1 MATGKVEVNNLNL
14 GQGGIPEI
22 ERHLLYI
29 GRTDKAELQGKVT
42 RVNNMTNLDEVVT
55 DDALGA
61 NVKSAQLNGKQNWTG
76 AIFGLADGDSWED
89 AVDTANL
96 TDSFEGICVVDVVT
110 NKAEFIAMQDKAMQ
124 DKATELTSKLGRWVF
139 FLAACAGI
147 DADTQTW
154 SEYETAM
161 LALVKDVAANM
172 VTPVP
177 MLNGNNVGVLGG
189 RLCDRAVTVAD
200 SPMRVATGS
209 LLGLGEMP
217 VDSAGKPLEM
227 STISALADARYSLPQ
242 WYADMEGVY
251 WTDATTLEAKGGDY
265 QYLEYVRPVHKLN
278 RRVRIKAIRRI
289 ADRILNST
297 PPSIELNRTYF
308 SKDMR
313 DMSKTT
319 EIGGIPFPGEIMPP
333 RDEDVSIQWMSKTKV
348 NIGLMV
354 RPHNCPKHIVVNI
367 GLDLSNPADSEA

>member
-22 ERHLLYI
+22 ERHLIYI

-42 RVNNMTNLDEVVT
+42 RVNNMTNLDDVVA

-61 NVKSAQLNGKQNWTG
+61 NVKAAQLNGKQNWTG
-76 AIFGLADGDSWED
+76 AIFGLAADATWQE
-89 AVDTANL
+89 AVDIANR
-96 TDSFEGICVVDVVT
+96 TDSFEGICIVDVVAD
-110 NKAEFIAMQDKAMQ
+110 KADFTAMQ

-139 FLAACAGI
+139 FLAACPGI
-147 DADTQTW
+147 TAEGEGAQTW
-154 SEYETAM
+154 SDYETAM
-161 LALVKDVAANM
+161 LTLVKDVAANL

-177 MLNGNNVGVLGG
+177 QLNGNNVGVLGG

-227 STISALADARYSLPQ
+227 STIAALAEARYSLPQ
-242 WYADMEGVY
+242 WYADMEGIY
-251 WTDATTLEAKGGDY
+251 WTDGSTLEAKGGDY
-265 QYLEYVRPVHKLN
+265 QFLEYVRPVHKLN

-319 EIGGIPFPGEIMPP
+319 EIGGIQFPGEIMPP
-333 RDEDVSIQWMSKTKV
+333 RDEDVSIQWMTKTKV

-367 GLDLSNPADSEA
+367 GLDLSNPADAEA

>member
-22 ERHLLYI
+22 ERHLIYI

-42 RVNNMTNLDEVVT
+42 RVNDMTNLDDVVA

-61 NVKSAQLNGKQNWTG
+61 NVKAAQLNGKQNWTG
-76 AIFGLADGDSWED
+76 AIFGLAADATWQE
-89 AVDTANL
+89 AVDIANR
-96 TDSFEGICVVDVVT
+96 TDSFEGVCIVDVVT
-110 NKAEFIAMQDKAMQ
+110 EKADFTAMQ

-139 FLAACAGI
+139 FLAACPGI
-147 DADTQTW
+147 TAEGEGAQTW
-154 SEYETAM
+154 SDYETAM

-177 MLNGNNVGVLGG
+177 QLNGNNVGVLGG

-227 STISALADARYSLPQ
+227 STIAALAEARYSLPQ
-242 WYADMEGVY
+242 WYADMEGIY
-251 WTDATTLEAKGGDY
+251 WTDGSTLEAKGGDY
-265 QYLEYVRPVHKLN
+265 QFLEYVRPVHKLN

-319 EIGGIPFPGEIMPP
+319 EIGGIQFPGEIMPP
-333 RDEDVSIQWMSKTKV
+333 RDENVSIQWMTKTKV

-354 RPHNCPKHIVVNI
+354 RPYNCPKHIVVNI
-367 GLDLSNPADSEA
+367 GLDLSNPADAEA

>member
-29 GRTDKAELQGKVT
+29 GRTDKAELQGKVI
-42 RVNNMTNLDEVVT
+42 RVNNMTNLDEVVA

-61 NVKSAQLNGKQNWTG
+61 NVKAAQLNGKQNWTG

-96 TDSFEGICVVDVVT
+96 TDSFEGICIVDVVAD
-110 NKAEFIAMQDKAMQ
+110 KAEFTTMQ

-154 SEYETAM
+154 SDYETAM

>member
-22 ERHLLYI
+22 ERHLLFI
-29 GRTDKAELQGKVT
+29 GKTDKAELLGKVT
-42 RVNNMTNLDEVVT
+42 RVNNMTNLDEVVA

-61 NVKSAQLNGKQNWTG
+61 NVKAAQLNGKQNWTG
-76 AIFGLADGDSWED
+76 AIFGLGDDDTWQA
-89 AVDTANL
+89 AVDLANKN
-96 TDSFEGICVVDVVT
+96 DSFEGICIVDVVKD
-110 NKAEFIAMQDKAMQ
+110 KAEFTAMQ

-147 DADTQTW
+147 DATEENGQAWAD
-154 SEYETAM
+154 YETGL
-161 LALVKDVAANM
+161 LALVKDVSANM

-177 MLNGNNVGVLGG
+177 QLNGNNVGVLAG

-200 SPMRVATGS
+200 SPMRVSTGS

-217 VDSAGKPLEM
+217 VDKDGKALEM
-227 STISALADARYSLPQ
+227 SAISVLADARYSLPQ

-265 QYLEYVRPVHKLN
+265 QFLEYVRPVHKLN

-319 EIGGIPFPGEIMPP
+319 EIGGIQFPGEIVPP
-333 RDEDVSIQWMSKTKV
+333 SDEDVTITWQSKTKV
-348 NIGLMV
+348 VIGLMV
-354 RPHNCPKHIVVNI
+354 TPHNCPKQIVVNI

>member
-22 ERHLLYI
+22 ERHLIYI

-42 RVNNMTNLDEVVT
+42 RVNNMTNLDDVVA

-61 NVKSAQLNGKQNWTG
+61 NVKAAQLNGKQNWTG
-76 AIFGLADGDSWED
+76 AIFGLAADATWQE
-89 AVDTANL
+89 AVDIANR
-96 TDSFEGICVVDVVT
+96 TDSFEGVCIVDVVT
-110 NKAEFIAMQDKAMQ
+110 DKADFTAMQ

-139 FLAACAGI
+139 FLAACPGI
-147 DADTQTW
+147 TAEGEGAQTW
-154 SEYETAM
+154 SDYETAM

-177 MLNGNNVGVLGG
+177 QLNGNNVGVLGG

-209 LLGLGEMP
+209 LLGLGKMP

-227 STISALADARYSLPQ
+227 STIAALAEARYSLPQ
-242 WYADMEGVY
+242 WYADMEGIY
-251 WTDATTLEAKGGDY
+251 WTDGSTLEAKGGDY
-265 QYLEYVRPVHKLN
+265 QFLEYVRPVHKLN

-319 EIGGIPFPGEIMPP
+319 EIGGIQFPGEIMPP
-333 RDEDVSIQWMSKTKV
+333 RDEDVSIQWMTKTKV

-367 GLDLSNPADSEA
+367 GLDLSNPADTEA

>member
-22 ERHLLYI
+22 ERHLLFI
-29 GRTDKAELQGKVT
+29 GKTDKAELLGKVT
-42 RVNNMTNLDEVVT
+42 RVNNMTNLDEVVA

-61 NVKSAQLNGKQNWTG
+61 NVKAAQLNGKKNWTG
-76 AIFGLADGDSWED
+76 AIFGLGADDTWQA
-89 AVDTANL
+89 AVDLANK
-96 TDSFEGICVVDVVT
+96 TDSFEGVCIVDVVKSKDDFT
-110 NKAEFIAMQDKAMQ
+110 TMQ
-124 DKATELTSKLGRWVF
+124 DKATELTNKLGRWVF

-147 DADTQTW
+147 DTTEDNGQTW
-154 SEYETAM
+154 ADYETGL
-161 LALVKDVAANM
+161 LALVKDVSANM

-177 MLNGNNVGVLGG
+177 QLNGNNVGVLAG

-200 SPMRVATGS
+200 SPMRVSTGS

-217 VDSAGKPLEM
+217 VDKDGKALEM
-227 STISALADARYSLPQ
+227 STISVLADARYSLPQ

-265 QYLEYVRPVHKLN
+265 QFLEYVRPVHKLN

-319 EIGGIPFPGEIMPP
+319 EIGGIQFPGEIMPP
-333 RDEDVSIQWMSKTKV
+333 SDEDVTITWQSKTKV
-348 NIGLMV
+348 VIGLMV
-354 RPHNCPKHIVVNI
+354 TPHNCPKAIVVNI
-367 GLDLSNPADSEA
+367 GLDLSNPTDAEA

>member
-42 RVNNMTNLDEVVT
+42 RVNNMTNLDEVVA

-61 NVKSAQLNGKQNWTG
+61 NVKAAQLNGKQNWTG
-76 AIFGLADGDSWED
+76 AIFGLADGESWED

-96 TDSFEGICVVDVVT
+96 TDSFEGICIVDVVAD
-110 NKAEFIAMQDKAMQ
+110 KAEFTTMQ

-147 DADTQTW
+147 DAGTQTW
-154 SEYETAM
+154 SDYETAM

-227 STISALADARYSLPQ
+227 SIISALADARYSLPQ

-333 RDEDVSIQWMSKTKV
+333 RDEDVSIQWMTKTKV

>member
-42 RVNNMTNLDEVVT
+42 RVNNMTNLDEVVA

-61 NVKSAQLNGKQNWTG
+61 NVKAAQLNGKQNWTG

-96 TDSFEGICVVDVVT
+96 TDSFEGICIVDVVAD
-110 NKAEFIAMQDKAMQ
+110 KAEFTTMQ

-154 SEYETAM
+154 SDYETAM
-161 LALVKDVAANM
+161 LTLVKDVAANM

-367 GLDLSNPADSEA
+367 GLDLSNPTDSEA

>member
-22 ERHLLYI
+22 ERHLIYI

-42 RVNNMTNLDEVVT
+42 RVNNMTNLDDVVA

-61 NVKSAQLNGKQNWTG
+61 NVKAAQLNGKQNWTG
-76 AIFGLADGDSWED
+76 AIFGLAADATWKE
-89 AVDTANL
+89 AVDIANR
-96 TDSFEGICVVDVVT
+96 TDSFEGICIVDVVT
-110 NKAEFIAMQDKAMQ
+110 DKADFTAMQ

-139 FLAACAGI
+139 FLAACPGI
-147 DADTQTW
+147 TAEGEGAQTW
-154 SEYETAM
+154 SDYETAM
-161 LALVKDVAANM
+161 LTLVKDVAANL

-177 MLNGNNVGVLGG
+177 QLNGNNVGVLGG
-189 RLCDRAVTVAD
+189 RLCDRSVTVAD

-227 STISALADARYSLPQ
+227 STIAALAEARYSLPQ
-242 WYADMEGVY
+242 WYADMEGIY
-251 WTDATTLEAKGGDY
+251 WTDGSTLEAKGGDY
-265 QYLEYVRPVHKLN
+265 QFLEYVRPVHKLN

-319 EIGGIPFPGEIMPP
+319 EIGGIQFPGEIMPP
-333 RDEDVSIQWMSKTKV
+333 RDEDVSIQWMTKTKV

-367 GLDLSNPADSEA
+367 GLDLSNPADTEA

>member
-22 ERHLLYI
+22 ERHLIYI
-29 GRTDKAELQGKVT
+29 GRTDKADLQGKVT
-42 RVNNMTNLDEVVT
+42 RVNNMTNLDDVVA

-61 NVKSAQLNGKQNWTG
+61 NVKAAQLNGKKNWTG
-76 AIFGLADGDSWED
+76 AIFGLAADATWQE
-89 AVDTANL
+89 AVDIANR
-96 TDSFEGICVVDVVT
+96 TDSFEGVCIVDVVT
-110 NKAEFIAMQDKAMQ
+110 DKADFTAMQ

-139 FLAACAGI
+139 FLAACPGI
-147 DADTQTW
+147 TAEGEGAQTW
-154 SEYETAM
+154 SDYETDM

-177 MLNGNNVGVLGG
+177 QLNGNNVGVLGG

-227 STISALADARYSLPQ
+227 STIAALAEARYSLPQ
-242 WYADMEGVY
+242 WYADMEGIY
-251 WTDATTLEAKGGDY
+251 WTDGSTLEAKGGDY
-265 QYLEYVRPVHKLN
+265 QFLEYVRPVHKLN

-319 EIGGIPFPGEIMPP
+319 EIGGIQFPGEIMPP
-333 RDEDVSIQWMSKTKV
+333 RDEDVSIQWMTKTKV

-367 GLDLSNPADSEA
+367 GLDLSNPADAEA

>member
-1 MATGKVEVNNLNL
+1 MATGKVGVNNLNL

-42 RVNNMTNLDEVVT
+42 RVNNMTNLDEVVA

-61 NVKSAQLNGKQNWTG
+61 NVKAAQLNGKQNWTG

-96 TDSFEGICVVDVVT
+96 TDSFEGICIVDVVAD
-110 NKAEFIAMQDKAMQ
+110 KAEFTAMQ

-154 SEYETAM
+154 SDYETAM

-189 RLCDRAVTVAD
+189 RLCDRAVTIAD

-217 VDSAGKPLEM
+217 VDCAGKPLEM

>member
-22 ERHLLYI
+22 ERHLIYI

-42 RVNNMTNLDEVVT
+42 RVNNMTNLDDVVA

-61 NVKSAQLNGKQNWTG
+61 NVKAAQLNGKKNWTG
-76 AIFGLADGDSWED
+76 AIYGLAADATWQE
-89 AVDTANL
+89 AVDIANR
-96 TDSFEGICVVDVVT
+96 TDSFEGVCIVDVVT
-110 NKAEFIAMQDKAMQ
+110 DKADFTAMQ

-139 FLAACAGI
+139 FLAACPGI
-147 DADTQTW
+147 TAEGEGAQTW
-154 SEYETAM
+154 SDYETAM
-161 LALVKDVAANM
+161 LTLVKDVAANL

-177 MLNGNNVGVLGG
+177 LVNGNNVGVLGG

-227 STISALADARYSLPQ
+227 STIAALAEARYSLPQ
-242 WYADMEGVY
+242 WYADMEGIY
-251 WTDATTLEAKGGDY
+251 WTDGSTLEAKGGDY
-265 QYLEYVRPVHKLN
+265 QFLEYVRPVHKLN

-319 EIGGIPFPGEIMPP
+319 EIGGIQFPGEIMPP
-333 RDEDVSIQWMSKTKV
+333 RDEDVSIQWMTKTKV

-367 GLDLSNPADSEA
+367 GLDLSNPADAEA

>member
-22 ERHLLYI
+22 ERHLIYI

-42 RVNNMTNLDEVVT
+42 RVNNMTNLDDVVA

-61 NVKSAQLNGKQNWTG
+61 NVKAAQLNGKQNWTG
-76 AIFGLADGDSWED
+76 AIFGLAADATWQE
-89 AVDTANL
+89 AVDIANR
-96 TDSFEGICVVDVVT
+96 TDSFEGICIVDVVT
-110 NKAEFIAMQDKAMQ
+110 DKADFTAMQ

-139 FLAACAGI
+139 FLAACPGI
-147 DADTQTW
+147 TAEGEGAQTW
-154 SEYETAM
+154 SDYETAM
-161 LALVKDVAANM
+161 LTLVKDVAANL

-177 MLNGNNVGVLGG
+177 QLNGNNVGVLGG

-227 STISALADARYSLPQ
+227 STIAALAEARYSLPQ
-242 WYADMEGVY
+242 WYADMEGIY
-251 WTDATTLEAKGGDY
+251 WTDGSTLEAKGGDY
-265 QYLEYVRPVHKLN
+265 QFLEYVRPVHKLN

-319 EIGGIPFPGEIMPP
+319 EIGGIQFPGEIMSP
-333 RDEDVSIQWMSKTKV
+333 RDEDVSIQWMTKTKV

-367 GLDLSNPADSEA
+367 GLDLSNPADTEA

>member
-42 RVNNMTNLDEVVT
+42 RVNNMTNLDEVVA

-61 NVKSAQLNGKQNWTG
+61 NVKAAQLNGKQNWTG

-96 TDSFEGICVVDVVT
+96 TDSFEGICIVDVV
-110 NKAEFIAMQDKAMQ
+110 ADKADFTTMQ

-139 FLAACAGI
+139 FLAACPGI
-147 DADTQTW
+147 DSTPNTGQTW
-154 SEYETAM
+154 SDYEAAM

-227 STISALADARYSLPQ
+227 STISALANARYSLPQ

-289 ADRILNST
+289 ADRTLNST

>member
-22 ERHLLYI
+22 ERHLLFI
-29 GRTDKAELQGKVT
+29 GKTDKAELLGKVT
-42 RVNNMTNLDEVVT
+42 RVNNMTNLDEVVA

-61 NVKSAQLNGKQNWTG
+61 NVKAAQLNGKQNWTG
-76 AIFGLADGDSWED
+76 AIFGLGADDTWQA
-89 AVDTANL
+89 AVDLANK
-96 TDSFEGICVVDVVT
+96 TDSFEGVCIVDVVKSKDDFT
-110 NKAEFIAMQDKAMQ
+110 AMQ

-147 DADTQTW
+147 DTTEDNGQTW
-154 SEYETAM
+154 ADYETGL
-161 LALVKDVAANM
+161 LALVKDVSANM
-172 VTPVP
+172 VAPVP
-177 MLNGNNVGVLGG
+177 QLNGNNVGVLAG

-200 SPMRVATGS
+200 SPMRVSTGS

-217 VDSAGKPLEM
+217 VDKDGKALEM
-227 STISALADARYSLPQ
+227 STISVLADARYSLPQ

-265 QYLEYVRPVHKLN
+265 QFLEYVRPVHKLN

-319 EIGGIPFPGEIMPP
+319 EIGGIQFPGEIMPP
-333 RDEDVSIQWMSKTKV
+333 SDEDVTITWQSKTKV
-348 NIGLMV
+348 VIGLMV
-354 RPHNCPKHIVVNI
+354 TPHNCPKAIVVNI
-367 GLDLSNPADSEA
+367 GLDLSNPTDAEA

>member
-42 RVNNMTNLDEVVT
+42 RVNNMTNLDDVVA
-55 DDALGA
+55 DDALGV
-61 NVKSAQLNGKQNWTG
+61 NVKAAQLNGKQNWTG
-76 AIFGLADGDSWED
+76 AIFGLAANATWQE
-89 AVDTANL
+89 AVDIANR
-96 TDSFEGICVVDVVT
+96 TDSFEGICIVDVVT
-110 NKAEFIAMQDKAMQ
+110 DKADFTAMQ

-139 FLAACAGI
+139 FLAACPGI
-147 DADTQTW
+147 TAEGEGAQTW
-154 SEYETAM
+154 SDYETAM
-161 LALVKDVAANM
+161 LTLVKDVAANM

-177 MLNGNNVGVLGG
+177 QLNGNNVGVLGG

-227 STISALADARYSLPQ
+227 STIAALAEVRYSLPQ
-242 WYADMEGVY
+242 WYADMEGTY
-251 WTDATTLEAKGGDY
+251 WTDGSTLEAKGGDY
-265 QYLEYVRPVHKLN
+265 QFLEYVRPVHKLN

-319 EIGGIPFPGEIMPP
+319 EIGGIQFPGEIMPP
-333 RDEDVSIQWMSKTKV
+333 RDEDVSIQWMTKTKV

-367 GLDLSNPADSEA
+367 GLDLSNPADAEA

>member
-22 ERHLLYI
+22 ERHLIYI

-42 RVNNMTNLDEVVT
+42 RVNNMTNLDDVVA

-61 NVKSAQLNGKQNWTG
+61 NVKAAQLNGKQNWTG
-76 AIFGLADGDSWED
+76 AIFGLAADAAWQE
-89 AVDTANL
+89 AVDIANR
-96 TDSFEGICVVDVVT
+96 TDSFEGICIVDVVT
-110 NKAEFIAMQDKAMQ
+110 DKADFTAMQ

-139 FLAACAGI
+139 FLAACPGI
-147 DADTQTW
+147 TAEGEGAQTW
-154 SEYETAM
+154 SDYETAM
-161 LALVKDVAANM
+161 LTLVKDVAANL

-177 MLNGNNVGVLGG
+177 QLNGNNVGVLGG

-227 STISALADARYSLPQ
+227 STIAALAEACYSLPQ
-242 WYADMEGVY
+242 WYADMEGIY
-251 WTDATTLEAKGGDY
+251 WTDGSTLEAKGGDY
-265 QYLEYVRPVHKLN
+265 QFLEYVRPVHKLN

-319 EIGGIPFPGEIMPP
+319 EIGGIQFPGEIMSP
-333 RDEDVSIQWMSKTKV
+333 RDEDVSIQWMTKTKV

-367 GLDLSNPADSEA
+367 GLDLSNPADTEA

>member
-42 RVNNMTNLDEVVT
+42 RVNNMTNLDEVVA

-61 NVKSAQLNGKQNWTG
+61 NVKAAQLNGKQNWTG

-96 TDSFEGICVVDVVT
+96 TDSFEGICIVDVVAD
-110 NKAEFIAMQDKAMQ
+110 KAEFTTMQ

-147 DADTQTW
+147 DADAQTW
-154 SEYETAM
+154 SDYETAM

>member
-22 ERHLLYI
+22 ERHLIYI

-42 RVNNMTNLDEVVT
+42 RVNNMTNLDEVVA
-55 DDALGA
+55 DDVLGA
-61 NVKSAQLNGKQNWTG
+61 NVKAAQLNGKQNWTA
-76 AIFGLADGDSWED
+76 AIFGLAADATWQE
-89 AVDTANL
+89 AVDIANR
-96 TDSFEGICVVDVVT
+96 TDSFEGVCIVDAVT
-110 NKAEFIAMQDKAMQ
+110 DKAEFTAMQG
-124 DKATELTSKLGRWVF
+124 KATELTSKLGRWIF

-147 DADTQTW
+147 DAGVDGESGQTW
-154 SEYETAM
+154 SDYETAM
-161 LALVKDVAANM
+161 LALVNDVAANM

-177 MLNGNNVGVLGG
+177 QLNGNNVGVLGG

-209 LLGLGEMP
+209 LLGLGDMP
-217 VDSAGKPLEM
+217 VDSAGNPLEM

-242 WYADMEGVY
+242 WYADMEGIY

-265 QYLEYVRPVHKLN
+265 QYLEYVRPIHKLN
-278 RRVRIKAIRRI
+278 RRVRIKAIRRV

-319 EIGGIPFPGEIMPP
+319 EIGGIPFPGEIMAP
-333 RDEDVSIQWMSKTKV
+333 RDEDVSIQWISKTKV

-367 GLDLSNPADSEA
+367 GLDLSNPADAEA

>member
-42 RVNNMTNLDEVVT
+42 RVNNMTNLDEVLA

-61 NVKSAQLNGKQNWTG
+61 NVKAAQLNGKQNWTG
-76 AIFGLADGDSWED
+76 AIFGLAADENWQD
-89 AVDTANL
+89 AVDIANR
-96 TDSFEGICVVDVVT
+96 TDSFEGVCIVDVVT
-110 NKAEFIAMQDKAMQ
+110 DKAEFTAMQ

-147 DADTQTW
+147 NAETQTW
-154 SEYETAM
+154 AEYETSM
-161 LALVKDVAANM
+161 LALVNDVAANM

-177 MLNGNNVGVLGG
+177 QLNGNNVGVLGG

-217 VDSAGKPLEM
+217 VDSADKPLEM
-227 STISALADARYSLPQ
+227 STISALSDARYSLPQ

-251 WTDATTLEAKGGDY
+251 WTDGSTLEAKGGDY

-278 RRVRIKAIRRI
+278 RRVRIKAIRRV

-313 DMSKTT
+313 VMSKTT

-333 RDEDVSIQWMSKTKV
+333 RDEDVSIQWMTKTKV

-354 RPHNCPKHIVVNI
+354 RPHNCPKYIVVNI
-367 GLDLSNPADSEA
+367 GLDLSNPADTEA

>member
-22 ERHLLYI
+22 ERHLLFI
-29 GRTDKAELQGKVT
+29 GKTDKAELLGKVT
-42 RVNNMTNLDEVVT
+42 RVNNMTNLDEVVA

-61 NVKSAQLNGKQNWTG
+61 NVKAAQLNGKQNWTG
-76 AIFGLADGDSWED
+76 AIFGLGDDDTWQA
-89 AVDTANL
+89 AVDLANKN
-96 TDSFEGICVVDVVT
+96 DSFEGICIVDVVKD
-110 NKAEFIAMQDKAMQ
+110 KAEFTAMQ

-147 DADTQTW
+147 DATEENGQAWAD
-154 SEYETAM
+154 YETGL
-161 LALVKDVAANM
+161 LALVKDVSANM

-177 MLNGNNVGVLGG
+177 QLNGNNVGVLAG

-200 SPMRVATGS
+200 SPMRVSTGS

-217 VDSAGKPLEM
+217 VDKDGKALEM
-227 STISALADARYSLPQ
+227 STISVLADARYSLPQ

-265 QYLEYVRPVHKLN
+265 QFLEYVRPVHKLN

-319 EIGGIPFPGEIMPP
+319 EIGGIQFPGEIVPP
-333 RDEDVSIQWMSKTKV
+333 SDEDVTITWQSKTKV
-348 NIGLMV
+348 VIGLMV
-354 RPHNCPKHIVVNI
+354 TPHNCPKQIVVNI

>member
-22 ERHLLYI
+22 ERHLIYI

-42 RVNNMTNLDEVVT
+42 RVNNMTNLDDVVA

-61 NVKSAQLNGKQNWTG
+61 NVKAAQLNGKQNWTG
-76 AIFGLADGDSWED
+76 AIFGLAADATWQE
-89 AVDTANL
+89 AVDIANR
-96 TDSFEGICVVDVVT
+96 TDSFEGICIVDAVT
-110 NKAEFIAMQDKAMQ
+110 DKADFTAMQ

-139 FLAACAGI
+139 FLAACPGI
-147 DADTQTW
+147 TAEGEGAQTW
-154 SEYETAM
+154 SDYETAM
-161 LALVKDVAANM
+161 LTLVKDVAANL

-177 MLNGNNVGVLGG
+177 QLNGNNVGVLGG

-227 STISALADARYSLPQ
+227 STIAALAEARYSLPQ
-242 WYADMEGVY
+242 WYADMEGIY
-251 WTDATTLEAKGGDY
+251 WTDGSTLEAKGGDY

-319 EIGGIPFPGEIMPP
+319 EIGGIQFPGEIMPP
-333 RDEDVSIQWMSKTKV
+333 RDEDVSIQWMTKTKV

-367 GLDLSNPADSEA
+367 GLALSNPVDAEA

>member
-22 ERHLLYI
+22 ERHLIYI

-42 RVNNMTNLDEVVT
+42 RVNNMTNLDDVVA

-61 NVKSAQLNGKQNWTG
+61 NVKAAQLNGKQNWAG
-76 AIFGLADGDSWED
+76 AIYGLAADVTWQE
-89 AVDTANL
+89 AVDIANR
-96 TDSFEGICVVDVVT
+96 TDSFEGVCIVDVVT
-110 NKAEFIAMQDKAMQ
+110 DKADFTAMQ

-139 FLAACAGI
+139 FLAACPGI
-147 DADTQTW
+147 TAEGEGAQTW
-154 SEYETAM
+154 SDYETAM
-161 LALVKDVAANM
+161 LTLVKDVAANL

-177 MLNGNNVGVLGG
+177 QLNGNNVGVLGG

-227 STISALADARYSLPQ
+227 STIAALAEARYSLPQ
-242 WYADMEGVY
+242 WYADMEGIY
-251 WTDATTLEAKGGDY
+251 WTDGSTLEAKGGDY
-265 QYLEYVRPVHKLN
+265 QFLEYVRPVHKLN

-319 EIGGIPFPGEIMPP
+319 EIGGIQFPGEIMPP
-333 RDEDVSIQWMSKTKV
+333 RDEDVSIQWMTKTKV

-367 GLDLSNPADSEA
+367 GLDLSNPADTEA

>member
-22 ERHLLYI
+22 ERHLIYI

-42 RVNNMTNLDEVVT
+42 RVNNMTNLDDVVA

-61 NVKSAQLNGKQNWTG
+61 NVKAAQLNGKQNWTG
-76 AIFGLADGDSWED
+76 AIFGLAADATWQE
-89 AVDTANL
+89 AVDIANR
-96 TDSFEGICVVDVVT
+96 TDSFEGVCIVDVVT
-110 NKAEFIAMQDKAMQ
+110 DKADFTAMQ

-139 FLAACAGI
+139 FLAACPGI
-147 DADTQTW
+147 TAEGEGAQTW
-154 SEYETAM
+154 SDYETAM
-161 LALVKDVAANM
+161 LTLVKDVAANM

-177 MLNGNNVGVLGG
+177 QLNGNNVGVLGG

-227 STISALADARYSLPQ
+227 STIAALAEVRYSLPQ
-242 WYADMEGVY
+242 WYADMEGTY
-251 WTDATTLEAKGGDY
+251 WTDGSTLEAKGGDY
-265 QYLEYVRPVHKLN
+265 QFLEYVRPVHKLN

-319 EIGGIPFPGEIMPP
+319 EIGGIQFPGEIMPP
-333 RDEDVSIQWMSKTKV
+333 RDEDVSIQWMTKTKV

-367 GLDLSNPADSEA
+367 GLDLSNPADAEA

>member
-42 RVNNMTNLDEVVT
+42 RVNNMTNLDDVVA

-61 NVKSAQLNGKQNWTG
+61 NVKAAQLNGKQNWTG
-76 AIFGLADGDSWED
+76 AIFGLAADATWQE
-89 AVDTANL
+89 AVDIANR
-96 TDSFEGICVVDVVT
+96 TDSFEGVCIVDVVT
-110 NKAEFIAMQDKAMQ
+110 DKADFTAMQ

-139 FLAACAGI
+139 FLAACPGI
-147 DADTQTW
+147 TAEGEGAQTW
-154 SEYETAM
+154 SDYETAM
-161 LALVKDVAANM
+161 LTLVKDVAANL

-177 MLNGNNVGVLGG
+177 QLNGNNVGVLGG

-227 STISALADARYSLPQ
+227 STIAALAEARYSLPQ
-242 WYADMEGVY
+242 WYADMEGIY
-251 WTDATTLEAKGGDY
+251 WTDGSTLEAKGGDY
-265 QYLEYVRPVHKLN
+265 QFLEYVRPVHKLN

-319 EIGGIPFPGEIMPP
+319 EIGGIQFPGEIMPP
-333 RDEDVSIQWMSKTKV
+333 RDEDVSIQWMTKTKV

-354 RPHNCPKHIVVNI
+354 RPHNCPKHMVVNI
-367 GLDLSNPADSEA
+367 GLDLSNPADTEA

>member
-22 ERHLLYI
+22 ERHLIYI

-42 RVNNMTNLDEVVT
+42 RVNNMTNLDDVVA

-61 NVKSAQLNGKQNWTG
+61 NVKAAQLNGKQNWTG
-76 AIFGLADGDSWED
+76 AIFGLAADATWKE
-89 AVDTANL
+89 AVDIANR
-96 TDSFEGICVVDVVT
+96 TDSFEGVCIVDVVT
-110 NKAEFIAMQDKAMQ
+110 DKADFTAMQ

-139 FLAACAGI
+139 FLAACPGI
-147 DADTQTW
+147 TAEGEGAQTW
-154 SEYETAM
+154 SDYETAM
-161 LALVKDVAANM
+161 LTLVKDVAANM

-177 MLNGNNVGVLGG
+177 QLNGNNVGVLGG

-227 STISALADARYSLPQ
+227 STIAALAEARYSLPQ
-242 WYADMEGVY
+242 WYADMEGIY
-251 WTDATTLEAKGGDY
+251 WTDGSTLEAKGGDY
-265 QYLEYVRPVHKLN
+265 QFLEYVRPVHKLN

-319 EIGGIPFPGEIMPP
+319 EIGGIQFPGEIMPP
-333 RDEDVSIQWMSKTKV
+333 RDEDVSIQWMTKTKV

-367 GLDLSNPADSEA
+367 GLDLSNPADAEA

>member
-22 ERHLLYI
+22 ERHLLFI
-29 GRTDKAELQGKVT
+29 GKTDKAELLGKVT
-42 RVNNMTNLDEVVT
+42 RVNNMTNLDEVVA

-61 NVKSAQLNGKQNWTG
+61 NVKAAQLNGKQNWTG
-76 AIFGLADGDSWED
+76 AIFGLGADDTWQA
-89 AVDTANL
+89 AVDLANKN
-96 TDSFEGICVVDVVT
+96 DSFEGICIVDVV
-110 NKAEFIAMQDKAMQ
+110 KSKDEFTAMQ

-147 DADTQTW
+147 DATEENGQTW
-154 SEYETAM
+154 ADYETGL
-161 LALVKDVAANM
+161 LALVKDVSANM

-177 MLNGNNVGVLGG
+177 QLNGNNVGVLAG

-200 SPMRVATGS
+200 SPMRVSTGS

-217 VDSAGKPLEM
+217 VDKDGKALEM
-227 STISALADARYSLPQ
+227 STISVLADARYSLPQ

-265 QYLEYVRPVHKLN
+265 QFLEYVRPVHKLN

-319 EIGGIPFPGEIMPP
+319 EIGGIQFPGEIMPP
-333 RDEDVSIQWMSKTKV
+333 SDEDVTITWQSKTKV
-348 NIGLMV
+348 VIGLMV
-354 RPHNCPKHIVVNI
+354 TPHNCPKHIVVNI

>member
-22 ERHLLYI
+22 ERHLIYI

-42 RVNNMTNLDEVVT
+42 RVNNMTNLDDVVA

-61 NVKSAQLNGKQNWTG
+61 NVKAAQLNGKQNWTG
-76 AIFGLADGDSWED
+76 AIFGLAADVTWQE
-89 AVDTANL
+89 AVDIANR
-96 TDSFEGICVVDVVT
+96 TDSFEGICIVDVVT
-110 NKAEFIAMQDKAMQ
+110 DKADFSAMQ

-139 FLAACAGI
+139 FLAACPGI
-147 DADTQTW
+147 TAEGEGAQTW
-154 SEYETAM
+154 SDYETAM
-161 LALVKDVAANM
+161 LTLVKDVAANL

-177 MLNGNNVGVLGG
+177 QLNGNNVGVLGG

-227 STISALADARYSLPQ
+227 STIAALAEARYSLPQ
-242 WYADMEGVY
+242 WYADMEGIY
-251 WTDATTLEAKGGDY
+251 WTDGSTLEAKGGDY
-265 QYLEYVRPVHKLN
+265 QVLEYVRPVHKLN

-319 EIGGIPFPGEIMPP
+319 EIGGIQFPGEIMPP
-333 RDEDVSIQWMSKTKV
+333 RDEDVSIQWMTKTKV

-367 GLDLSNPADSEA
+367 GLDLSNPADTEA